1 MTSLVYSST
10 FCDARGRC
18 ILSQY
23 HIHPLLGCTPSEK
36 LVPVPLRGHWFLLHQ
51 VVLIDGRLGQKKLK
65 KDLVDQIARTGLLE
79 EVIQSS

>member
-18 ILSQY
+18 ILPQY
-23 HIHPLLGCTPSEK
+23 HIHPLLGCTPFEK
-36 LVPVPLRGHWFLLHQ
+36 LVPFPLRGHWFLLHQ
-51 VVLIDGRLGQKKLK
+51 VVIIDGRLGRKKLK
-65 KDLVDQIARTGLLE
+65 KDLVNQIARTGSLE